1 MIKKNNINGV
11 DILDI
16 DKASIKLKNG
26 KNLSIGY
33 GLISK
38 NNYNLDHPFNIV
50 CVLASCLI
58 SIYTAH
64 NHINSKSKNEDD
76 M

>member
-1 MIKKNNINGV
+1 MS
-11 DILDI
+11 I
-16 DKASIKLKNG
+16 D
-26 KNLSIGY
+26 Y

-58 SIYTAH
+58 SFYAAH
-64 NHINSKSKNEDD
+64 NHNNSKSKNEAD